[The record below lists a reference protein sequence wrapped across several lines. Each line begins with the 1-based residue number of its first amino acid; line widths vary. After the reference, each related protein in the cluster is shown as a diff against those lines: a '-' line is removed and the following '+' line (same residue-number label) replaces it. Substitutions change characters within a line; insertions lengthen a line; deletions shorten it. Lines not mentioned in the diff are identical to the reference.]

1 VTDEEIATSAEV
13 SGSTIHR
20 TKRRFVLGNLK
31 AALSEEPRAS
41 ARRRLPGRQQLL
53 VLQRRYPRPR
63 LSNADRRFWILA
75 SRWFG
80 GWRRPLRIVRPETIL
95 RWHRRGW
102 RAYWMGPS
110 HRPVK
115 RGRRPLPQ
123 ELRALIRRMPRKIG
137 YGVKSESKPSWRDWG
152 SRCPPEPSPNICGRI
167 ATEGHPRAGENS

>member
-1 VTDEEIATSAEV
+1 MFRLLLWAIAAIFRPKTLLIAE
-13 SGSTIHR
+13 
-20 TKRRFVLGNLK
+20 NLC
-31 AALSEEPRAS
+31 L
-41 ARRRLPGRQQLL
+41 RQQLL

-80 GWRRPLRIVRPETIL
+80 GWRRPLRIVRPETVL

-102 RAYWMGPS
+102 RAYWTWLS

-115 RGRRPLPQ
+115 RGAARFRRSFEPSSG
-123 ELRALIRRMPRKIG
+123 AWPRKIG
-137 YGVKSESKPSWRDWG
+137 YGVKSESKPSWRDWD